1 MTEPNIRFW
10 FIQSSVRHNISFGF
24 NNNQVE
30 LILYSGG
37 GFRWNKINVEIN
49 YGKQLLK
56 YNDLNFGTKYTYKFV
71 NTENIYEVLENLT
84 IKFGDY
90 NFDNLKVVV
99 TPSSKHYFDNI
110 KKACDLNKN
119 IKIKCV
125 QDEKCIIL

>member
-1 MTEPNIRFW
+1 MTQQKLKFW
-10 FIQSSVRHNISFGF
+10 FIQESLKHFIQFIFKDNLI
-24 NNNQVE
+24 E

-37 GFRWNKINVEIN
+37 GFRWNKINIEIA

-56 YNDLNFGTKYTYKFV
+56 YQQNLGMKHTYKFL

-90 NFDNLKVVV
+90 NFNTLKVVV
-99 TPSSKHYFDNI
+99 QPGSEEYFDNI

-125 QDEKCIIL
+125 QDEKCVIV